1 MKNCIKILIVA
12 LLIGL
17 VISCKSDK
25 KSKVENEIN
34 NEVVEPVIKV
44 KNEVKVDNDKF
55 SIKLELVSSEAGL
68 FQVLYN
74 SEELNKWQKKYFKIN
89 KSEEPQTIEANFDLN
104 KYGYPKQIRFI
115 LGGETPKQVII
126 KEFFLSGG
134 DNIININSNNF
145 DKFIIGNECVKFNKE
160 NNTISTIEVKD
171 THVPIMVLS
180 NKALDSLT
188 Y

>member
-74 SEELNKWQKKYFKIN
+74 SEELNKWQKKIF
-89 KSEEPQTIEANFDLN
+89 
-104 KYGYPKQIRFI
+104 
-115 LGGETPKQVII
+115 
-126 KEFFLSGG
+126 
-134 DNIININSNNF
+134 
-145 DKFIIGNECVKFNKE
+145 
-160 NNTISTIEVKD
+160 
-171 THVPIMVLS
+171 
-180 NKALDSLT
+180 
-188 Y
+188 